1 MPIPVIVAKLVA
13 AAPKI
18 VAFASSVAPFVA
30 KNNKAREAQNS
41 ANLQELFS
49 KIEAKQKEYS
59 AMTPEQRAELVKS
72 KVTAHQN
79 KTQNSDEQSYDSTT
93 GTEKAFL
100 GLQTVE
106 AGKKQQTK
114 IIMIAGG
121 ILLLLFFFMKKK

>member
-1 MPIPVIVAKLVA
+1 MPIPVIVAKLLA

-18 VAFASSVAPFVA
+18 IAIGSAVKTLGAGA
-30 KNNKAREAQNS
+30 KKAREEKNATNM
-41 ANLQELFS
+41 AGLMAR
-49 KIEAKQKEYS
+49 IEAKKQEWL
-59 AMTPEQRAELVKS
+59 AMTPEQREALKQ
-72 KVTAHQN
+72 TQN
-79 KTQNSDEQSYDSTT
+79 IQTKPKMQNSDDQTLDTTTDS
-93 GTEKAFL
+93 EKSFL

>member
-18 VAFASSVAPFVA
+18 IAIGSAVKGLGAGA
-30 KNNKAREAQNS
+30 KKAREEQN
-41 ANLQELFS
+41 AKNMADLKARLQATTQEYMSLS
-49 KIEAKQKEYS
+49 PEEKQAWRDRQNPSTKQK
-59 AMTPEQRAELVKS
+59 ML
-72 KVTAHQN
+72 
-79 KTQNSDEQSYDSTT
+79 NSDEQINDTT
-93 GTEKAFL
+93 TSSEKSFL